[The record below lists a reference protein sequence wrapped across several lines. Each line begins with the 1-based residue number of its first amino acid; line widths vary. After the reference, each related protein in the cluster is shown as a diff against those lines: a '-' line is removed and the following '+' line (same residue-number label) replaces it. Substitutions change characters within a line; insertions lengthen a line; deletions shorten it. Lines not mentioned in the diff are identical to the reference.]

1 MPKRCP
7 ECGSHQWNVPPKTYV
22 CKRCG
27 NTWNSKGGKTP
38 KRCPSCSSKDWDRE
52 RDVET
57 KNGGRAAFEMDDEM
71 FRSIVE
77 KYRHGMSCVD
87 ISISCSIPYSVVYQ
101 VIRNHIPNREIKV

>member
-1 MPKRCP
+1 M
-7 ECGSHQWNVPPKTYV
+7 SVLFVQ
-22 CKRCG
+22 
-27 NTWNSKGGKTP
+27 
-38 KRCPSCSSKDWDRE
+38 DWDRE